1 MILIVDDDSAVRAS
15 LTLLLKQAEFRSQAV
30 SSPAEALTLIDDR
43 SIELVLQDMNFSR
56 STTGEEGMTLL
67 QEIRTRRP
75 DVPVILMTAWGSIAL
90 AVRGVR
96 AGAYDFITKPWAND
110 SLLQSVRTVLAVVK
124 AKAAAPQGGQ
134 ATREELDRRYDFG
147 PLVGRDPKFTEA
159 LEIVG
164 RVSATDASVLIIGE
178 SGTGKE
184 LIAEAIHR
192 NSPRKERPFVKVN
205 LGGISPS
212 LFESE
217 MFGHR
222 RGAFT
227 DAHENR
233 AGRFQLADSG
243 TIFLDEIGD
252 CDLGSQVKLLRV
264 LQDRTY
270 EVLGSSTARTLDI
283 RVISATN
290 RNLPE
295 MIDQGQF
302 REDLLYRLNLITVNL
317 PPLRDR
323 PDDIPLLANQFLQQA
338 SALYRRRG
346 MALSDGAVRWLKA
359 EPWPGNVRELKQLI
373 ERTVLLTSSD
383 VLDAGDLAKGAQM
396 AGRPTGHETLPAP
409 GSMTM
414 DEMEKAMI
422 EKCMAHYSGNVSKVA
437 EALGISRAALY
448 RRFEKYGMQP

>member
-1 MILIVDDDSAVRAS
+1 V
-15 LTLLLKQAEFRSQAV
+15 
-30 SSPAEALTLIDDR
+30 
-43 SIELVLQDMNFSR
+43 
-56 STTGEEGMTLL
+56 
-67 QEIRTRRP
+67 
-75 DVPVILMTAWGSIAL
+75 
-90 AVRGVR
+90 
-96 AGAYDFITKPWAND
+96 
-110 SLLQSVRTVLAVVK
+110 
-124 AKAAAPQGGQ
+124 
-134 ATREELDRRYDFG
+134 
-147 PLVGRDPKFTEA
+147 
-159 LEIVG
+159 
-164 RVSATDASVLIIGE
+164 GE

-184 LIAEAIHR
+184 GIAEAIHR
-192 NSPRKERPFVKVN
+192 NSPRKERPFVEVN
-205 LGGISPS
+205 LGGISHS

-233 AGRFQLADSG
+233 VGRFQLADSG

-252 CDLGSQVKLLRV
+252 CDIGSQVKLLRV

-290 RNLPE
+290 RNLLE
-295 MIDQGQF
+295 MIDQGEF

-317 PPLRDR
+317 PPLRSR
-323 PDDIPLLANQFLQQA
+323 PDDVPLLANQFLQQA

-346 MALSDGAVRWLKA
+346 MAINEGGVRWLKA
-359 EPWPGNVRELKQLI
+359 GTWPGNVRELKQLI
-373 ERTVLLTSSD
+373 ERTVLLTNSD
-383 VLDAGDLAKGAQM
+383 VLNAGDLAKGALM
-396 AGRPTGHETLPAP
+396 AGRSGGHEVLPAP

-422 EKCMAHYSGNVSKVA
+422 EKCMAHYGGNVSKVA